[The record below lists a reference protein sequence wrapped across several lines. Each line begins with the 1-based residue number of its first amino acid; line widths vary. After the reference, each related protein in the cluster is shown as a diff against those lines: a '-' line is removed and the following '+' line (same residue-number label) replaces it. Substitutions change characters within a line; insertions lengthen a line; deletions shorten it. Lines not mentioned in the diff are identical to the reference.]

1 MLARDSASVV
11 VETAPGASLVR
22 VGVRIRAGVGLGLG
36 LGPGLGLGLE
46 FGLGLGLGLG
56 LRLHA
61 ISSVEHPP
69 SRFVKLANATP
80 VLALVSPREPIV
92 EGVSTADG
100 RLSGASWSVVRDGR
114 LGGA

>member
-46 FGLGLGLGLG
+46 LGLGLG

>member
-22 VGVRIRAGVGLGLG
+22 VGVRIRAGVGLGPG

-46 FGLGLGLGLG
+46 LGLGLG